1 MPYRRY
7 HRWDVRR
14 YVVQV
19 QSGLRTPPALT
30 WPDWLAVAFAVAV
43 IWIGADSLI
52 GAPSSSLVQVIGWS
66 TIAWAIGMVGAGC
79 SSTWAML
86 TRNRRVE
93 LVGMCAIGALTLVHG
108 LAILIATDAAG
119 DSTGQRLIAAALCT
133 VALAGTRWQR
143 GLTRQE
149 ITDALHREATR

>member
-19 QSGLRTPPALT
+19 QSGVRTPPALT
-30 WPDWLAVAFAVAV
+30 WPDWLAVTFVLAIV
-43 IWIGADSLI
+43 WIGVDSLT
-52 GAPSSSLVQVIGWS
+52 GAPSGSMREVIGWS
-66 TIAWAIGMVGAGC
+66 TITWAIGMVCAGC

-93 LVGMCAIGALTLVHG
+93 LVGLCAIAALTAIHG
-108 LAILIATDAAG
+108 VTVLIATGPSGDA
-119 DSTGQRLIAAALCT
+119 TGQRLIAAAACT
-133 VALAGTRWQR
+133 LALAGTRWQR

-149 ITDALHREATR
+149 ITDALHREAT